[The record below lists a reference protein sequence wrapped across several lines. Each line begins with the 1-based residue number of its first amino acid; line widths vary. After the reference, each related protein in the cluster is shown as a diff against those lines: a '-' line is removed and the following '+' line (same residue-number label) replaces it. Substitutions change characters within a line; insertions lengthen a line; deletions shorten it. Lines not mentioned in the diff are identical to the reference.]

1 MAAGG
6 GVIRVLVDAGA
17 SHRHPALAGSAAL
30 VLAHFLEDRKK
41 NSCQYRD
48 HGDHDT
54 GSSMSVKPDEC
65 PTLWGKLQEG
75 RGKRA
80 CFIAFL

>member
-1 MAAGG
+1 MAADG

-54 GSSMSVKPDEC
+54 GSSMSVKLDEC
-65 PTLWGKLQEG
+65 LVLWGNP
-75 RGKRA
+75 RRA
-80 CFIAFL
+80 EANGLAL